1 MSVLLLFDQVVI
13 LGELWA
19 LHEESWLCCF
29 VLSGEP
35 RCVQI
40 FQLGWYLEVPARDV
54 FILWFLGTMCLL
66 VFRLVYY

>member
-19 LHEESWLCCF
+19 LHKESWLCSF
-29 VLSGEP
+29 ALSGQP

-40 FQLGWYLEVPARDV
+40 F
-54 FILWFLGTMCLL
+54 
-66 VFRLVYY
+66 

>member
-1 MSVLLLFDQVVI
+1 MSVLLLLFDQVVI

-29 VLSGEP
+29 ALSGEP

-40 FQLGWYLEVPARDV
+40 FQLG
-54 FILWFLGTMCLL
+54 
-66 VFRLVYY
+66 